1 MYEDQTYENILDR
14 SLARVAS
21 DVDKREGSVIMN
33 AIAPVSAEHADVYIQ
48 LGNIVNN
55 GYADTAVREFLILRC
70 KERGII
76 PYEATKAT
84 LKGKFNME
92 IPIGSRFNLNEL
104 NYVATAFIE
113 SADGYFYYQM
123 ECETE
128 GTNGNKFFGEV
139 SSIEYIDKDLTGEL
153 TELLIPAEDE
163 EDTEALRTRY
173 LNSFD
178 SNPFGG
184 NKQDYVEKTDALDG
198 VGGTVVIPVWNG
210 GGTVKLIIINS
221 DFGVASST
229 LVKAVQEAID
239 PDPQGT
245 GSGIA
250 PIGHTVTVVSAVG
263 KTVSI
268 KSRISFIQNFYP
280 DDAIKKASGESE
292 LVDKVKADE
301 VSAGFVVNSLTDYDY
316 YVYNQSMTDDNQ
328 GVFTQVMTVLNQI
341 VYCQK
346 NGIDYASLTQAFNPH
361 IDCHEN
367 ILGKDMGSNYW
378 YCYGLVM
385 IIFMIIIMYG
395 SMVATSVTQEKS
407 NRTMEVLVTSVDTNL
422 LFFAKVLAGAVAALI
437 QSAVMLGTVLIS
449 YKINQ
454 DKWGGMLNM
463 ILDIPTNVL
472 VVFALFGIGG
482 FLFYTFIYG
491 AMGALVSKTEDINK
505 SAGGVQMVIMIVYF
519 ITLASLTNVDGIMIK
534 VTSFLPVSSYSAM
547 FARVAMGSVNTWE
560 IVVSFII
567 LVASIVVVGIIGAK
581 IYRMGTL
588 RYGNPIK
595 LSNAFKSIKE
605 N

>member
-1 MYEDQTYENILDR
+1 MKKFGVIFQYELMNYIKNKSYVITTVIIAL
-14 SLARVAS
+14 VAGIIMFVPNFI
-21 DVDKREGSVIMN
+21 DIGSV
-33 AIAPVSAEHADVYIQ
+33 
-48 LGNIVNN
+48 
-55 GYADTAVREFLILRC
+55 
-70 KERGII
+70 
-76 PYEATKAT
+76 
-84 LKGKFNME
+84 
-92 IPIGSRFNLNEL
+92 
-104 NYVATAFIE
+104 
-113 SADGYFYYQM
+113 
-123 ECETE
+123 
-128 GTNGNKFFGEV
+128 
-139 SSIEYIDKDLTGEL
+139 TGENKNDVS
-153 TELLIPAEDE
+153 DE
-163 EDTEALRTRY
+163 
-173 LNSFD
+173 NSGTD
-178 SNPFGG
+178 SDSTILVYDKSGM
-184 NKQDYVEKTDALDG
+184 VTD
-198 VGGTVVIPVWNG
+198 
-210 GGTVKLIIINS
+210 
-221 DFGVASST
+221 
-229 LVKAVQEAID
+229 
-239 PDPQGT
+239 
-245 GSGIA
+245 
-250 PIGHTVTVVSAVG
+250 
-263 KTVSI
+263 
-268 KSRISFIQNFYP
+268 ISFIQNFYH
-280 DDAIKKASGESE
+280 DDAIKKASGENE

-328 GVFTQVMTVLNQI
+328 VVFTQVMTVLNQM

-346 NGIDYASLTQAFNPH
+346 NGIDYASLTQAFNPQ

-463 ILDIPTNVL
+463 VLDIPANVL

-519 ITLASLTNVDGIMIK
+519 ITLASLTDVDGIMIK

>member
-1 MYEDQTYENILDR
+1 MKKFGVIFQYELMNYIKNKSYVITTVIIAL
-14 SLARVAS
+14 VAGIIMFVPNFI
-21 DVDKREGSVIMN
+21 DIGSV
-33 AIAPVSAEHADVYIQ
+33 
-48 LGNIVNN
+48 
-55 GYADTAVREFLILRC
+55 
-70 KERGII
+70 
-76 PYEATKAT
+76 
-84 LKGKFNME
+84 
-92 IPIGSRFNLNEL
+92 
-104 NYVATAFIE
+104 
-113 SADGYFYYQM
+113 
-123 ECETE
+123 
-128 GTNGNKFFGEV
+128 
-139 SSIEYIDKDLTGEL
+139 TGENKNDVS
-153 TELLIPAEDE
+153 DE
-163 EDTEALRTRY
+163 
-173 LNSFD
+173 NSGAD
-178 SNPFGG
+178 SDSTILVYDKSGM
-184 NKQDYVEKTDALDG
+184 VTD
-198 VGGTVVIPVWNG
+198 
-210 GGTVKLIIINS
+210 
-221 DFGVASST
+221 
-229 LVKAVQEAID
+229 
-239 PDPQGT
+239 
-245 GSGIA
+245 
-250 PIGHTVTVVSAVG
+250 
-263 KTVSI
+263 
-268 KSRISFIQNFYP
+268 ISFIQNFYH
-280 DDAIKKASGESE
+280 DDAIKKASGENE

-328 GVFTQVMTVLNQI
+328 VVFTQVMTVLNQM
-341 VYCQK
+341 VYFQK
-346 NGIDYASLTQAFNPH
+346 NGIDYASLTQAFNPQ

-463 ILDIPTNVL
+463 VLDIPANVL

-519 ITLASLTNVDGIMIK
+519 ITLASLTDVDGIMIK

>member
-1 MYEDQTYENILDR
+1 MKKFGVIFQYELMNYIKNKSYVITTVIIAL
-14 SLARVAS
+14 VAGIIMFVPNFI
-21 DVDKREGSVIMN
+21 DIGSV
-33 AIAPVSAEHADVYIQ
+33 
-48 LGNIVNN
+48 
-55 GYADTAVREFLILRC
+55 
-70 KERGII
+70 
-76 PYEATKAT
+76 
-84 LKGKFNME
+84 
-92 IPIGSRFNLNEL
+92 
-104 NYVATAFIE
+104 
-113 SADGYFYYQM
+113 
-123 ECETE
+123 
-128 GTNGNKFFGEV
+128 
-139 SSIEYIDKDLTGEL
+139 TGENKNDVS
-153 TELLIPAEDE
+153 DE
-163 EDTEALRTRY
+163 
-173 LNSFD
+173 NSGAD
-178 SNPFGG
+178 SDSTILVYDKSGM
-184 NKQDYVEKTDALDG
+184 VTD
-198 VGGTVVIPVWNG
+198 
-210 GGTVKLIIINS
+210 
-221 DFGVASST
+221 
-229 LVKAVQEAID
+229 
-239 PDPQGT
+239 
-245 GSGIA
+245 
-250 PIGHTVTVVSAVG
+250 
-263 KTVSI
+263 
-268 KSRISFIQNFYP
+268 ISFIQNFYH
-280 DDAIKKASGESE
+280 DDAIKKASGENE

-328 GVFTQVMTVLNQI
+328 VVFTQVMTVLNQM

-346 NGIDYASLTQAFNPH
+346 NGIDYASLIQAFNPQ

-463 ILDIPTNVL
+463 VLDIPANVL

>member
-1 MYEDQTYENILDR
+1 MKKFGVIFQYELMNYIKNESYVITTVIIAL
-14 SLARVAS
+14 VAGIIMFVPNFI
-21 DVDKREGSVIMN
+21 DIGSV
-33 AIAPVSAEHADVYIQ
+33 
-48 LGNIVNN
+48 
-55 GYADTAVREFLILRC
+55 
-70 KERGII
+70 
-76 PYEATKAT
+76 
-84 LKGKFNME
+84 
-92 IPIGSRFNLNEL
+92 
-104 NYVATAFIE
+104 
-113 SADGYFYYQM
+113 
-123 ECETE
+123 
-128 GTNGNKFFGEV
+128 
-139 SSIEYIDKDLTGEL
+139 TGENKNDVS
-153 TELLIPAEDE
+153 DE
-163 EDTEALRTRY
+163 
-173 LNSFD
+173 NSGAD
-178 SNPFGG
+178 SDSTILVYDKSGM
-184 NKQDYVEKTDALDG
+184 VTD
-198 VGGTVVIPVWNG
+198 
-210 GGTVKLIIINS
+210 
-221 DFGVASST
+221 
-229 LVKAVQEAID
+229 
-239 PDPQGT
+239 
-245 GSGIA
+245 
-250 PIGHTVTVVSAVG
+250 
-263 KTVSI
+263 
-268 KSRISFIQNFYP
+268 ISFIQNFYP
-280 DDAIKKASGESE
+280 DDAIKKASGENE
-292 LVDKVKADE
+292 LIDKVKADE

-328 GVFTQVMTVLNQI
+328 AVFTQVMTVLNQM

-346 NGIDYASLTQAFNPH
+346 NGIDYASLTQAFNPQ

-463 ILDIPTNVL
+463 VLDIPANVL

-519 ITLASLTNVDGIMIK
+519 ITLASLTDVDGIMIK

>member
-1 MYEDQTYENILDR
+1 MKKFGVIFQYELMNYIKNKSYVITTVIIAL
-14 SLARVAS
+14 VAGIIMFVPNFI
-21 DVDKREGSVIMN
+21 DIGSV
-33 AIAPVSAEHADVYIQ
+33 
-48 LGNIVNN
+48 
-55 GYADTAVREFLILRC
+55 
-70 KERGII
+70 
-76 PYEATKAT
+76 
-84 LKGKFNME
+84 
-92 IPIGSRFNLNEL
+92 
-104 NYVATAFIE
+104 
-113 SADGYFYYQM
+113 
-123 ECETE
+123 
-128 GTNGNKFFGEV
+128 
-139 SSIEYIDKDLTGEL
+139 TGENKNDVS
-153 TELLIPAEDE
+153 DE
-163 EDTEALRTRY
+163 
-173 LNSFD
+173 NSGAD
-178 SNPFGG
+178 SDSTILVYDKSGM
-184 NKQDYVEKTDALDG
+184 VTD
-198 VGGTVVIPVWNG
+198 
-210 GGTVKLIIINS
+210 
-221 DFGVASST
+221 
-229 LVKAVQEAID
+229 
-239 PDPQGT
+239 
-245 GSGIA
+245 
-250 PIGHTVTVVSAVG
+250 
-263 KTVSI
+263 
-268 KSRISFIQNFYP
+268 ISFIQNFYP
-280 DDAIKKASGESE
+280 DDAIKKASGENE

-328 GVFTQVMTVLNQI
+328 LVFTQVMTVLNQM

-346 NGIDYASLTQAFNPH
+346 NGIDYASLTQAFNPQ

-463 ILDIPTNVL
+463 ILDIPANVL

-519 ITLASLTNVDGIMIK
+519 ITLASLTDVDGIMIK

>member
-1 MYEDQTYENILDR
+1 MKKFGVIFQYELMNYIKNKSYVITTIIIAL
-14 SLARVAS
+14 VAGIIMFVPNFI
-21 DVDKREGSVIMN
+21 DIGSV
-33 AIAPVSAEHADVYIQ
+33 
-48 LGNIVNN
+48 
-55 GYADTAVREFLILRC
+55 
-70 KERGII
+70 
-76 PYEATKAT
+76 
-84 LKGKFNME
+84 
-92 IPIGSRFNLNEL
+92 
-104 NYVATAFIE
+104 
-113 SADGYFYYQM
+113 
-123 ECETE
+123 
-128 GTNGNKFFGEV
+128 
-139 SSIEYIDKDLTGEL
+139 TGENKNDVS
-153 TELLIPAEDE
+153 DE
-163 EDTEALRTRY
+163 
-173 LNSFD
+173 NSGAD
-178 SNPFGG
+178 SDSTILVYDKSGM
-184 NKQDYVEKTDALDG
+184 VTD
-198 VGGTVVIPVWNG
+198 
-210 GGTVKLIIINS
+210 
-221 DFGVASST
+221 
-229 LVKAVQEAID
+229 
-239 PDPQGT
+239 
-245 GSGIA
+245 
-250 PIGHTVTVVSAVG
+250 
-263 KTVSI
+263 
-268 KSRISFIQNFYP
+268 ISFIQNFYP
-280 DDAIKKASGESE
+280 DDAIKKASGENE

-328 GVFTQVMTVLNQI
+328 VVFTQVMTVLNQM

-346 NGIDYASLTQAFNPH
+346 NGIDYASLTQAFNPQ

-463 ILDIPTNVL
+463 VLDIPANVL

-519 ITLASLTNVDGIMIK
+519 ITLASLTDVDGIMIK

>member
-1 MYEDQTYENILDR
+1 MKKFGAIFQYELMNYIKNKSYVITTVIIAL
-14 SLARVAS
+14 VAGIIMFVPNFI
-21 DVDKREGSVIMN
+21 DIGSV
-33 AIAPVSAEHADVYIQ
+33 
-48 LGNIVNN
+48 
-55 GYADTAVREFLILRC
+55 
-70 KERGII
+70 
-76 PYEATKAT
+76 
-84 LKGKFNME
+84 
-92 IPIGSRFNLNEL
+92 
-104 NYVATAFIE
+104 
-113 SADGYFYYQM
+113 
-123 ECETE
+123 
-128 GTNGNKFFGEV
+128 
-139 SSIEYIDKDLTGEL
+139 TGENKNDVS
-153 TELLIPAEDE
+153 DE
-163 EDTEALRTRY
+163 
-173 LNSFD
+173 NSGAD
-178 SNPFGG
+178 SDSTILVYDKSGM
-184 NKQDYVEKTDALDG
+184 VTD
-198 VGGTVVIPVWNG
+198 
-210 GGTVKLIIINS
+210 
-221 DFGVASST
+221 
-229 LVKAVQEAID
+229 
-239 PDPQGT
+239 
-245 GSGIA
+245 
-250 PIGHTVTVVSAVG
+250 
-263 KTVSI
+263 
-268 KSRISFIQNFYP
+268 ISFIQNFYH
-280 DDAIKKASGESE
+280 DDAIKKASGENE

-328 GVFTQVMTVLNQI
+328 VVFTQVMTVLNQM

-346 NGIDYASLTQAFNPH
+346 NGIDYASLTQAFNPQ

-463 ILDIPTNVL
+463 ILDIPANVL

-519 ITLASLTNVDGIMIK
+519 ITLASLTDVDGIMIK

>member
-1 MYEDQTYENILDR
+1 MKKFGVIFQYELMNYIKNKSYVITTVIIAL
-14 SLARVAS
+14 VAGIIMFVPNFI
-21 DVDKREGSVIMN
+21 DIGSV
-33 AIAPVSAEHADVYIQ
+33 
-48 LGNIVNN
+48 
-55 GYADTAVREFLILRC
+55 
-70 KERGII
+70 
-76 PYEATKAT
+76 
-84 LKGKFNME
+84 
-92 IPIGSRFNLNEL
+92 
-104 NYVATAFIE
+104 
-113 SADGYFYYQM
+113 
-123 ECETE
+123 
-128 GTNGNKFFGEV
+128 
-139 SSIEYIDKDLTGEL
+139 TGENKNNVS
-153 TELLIPAEDE
+153 DE
-163 EDTEALRTRY
+163 
-173 LNSFD
+173 NSGAD
-178 SNPFGG
+178 SDSTILVYDKSGM
-184 NKQDYVEKTDALDG
+184 VTD
-198 VGGTVVIPVWNG
+198 
-210 GGTVKLIIINS
+210 
-221 DFGVASST
+221 
-229 LVKAVQEAID
+229 
-239 PDPQGT
+239 
-245 GSGIA
+245 
-250 PIGHTVTVVSAVG
+250 
-263 KTVSI
+263 
-268 KSRISFIQNFYP
+268 ISFIQNFYP

-328 GVFTQVMTVLNQI
+328 VVFTQVMTVLNQM

-346 NGIDYASLTQAFNPH
+346 NGIDYASLTQAFNPQ

-463 ILDIPTNVL
+463 VLDIPANVL

-519 ITLASLTNVDGIMIK
+519 ITLASLTDVDGIMIK

>member
-1 MYEDQTYENILDR
+1 MKKFGVIFQYELMNYIKNKSYVITTVIIAL
-14 SLARVAS
+14 VAGIIMFVPNFI
-21 DVDKREGSVIMN
+21 DIGSV
-33 AIAPVSAEHADVYIQ
+33 
-48 LGNIVNN
+48 
-55 GYADTAVREFLILRC
+55 
-70 KERGII
+70 
-76 PYEATKAT
+76 
-84 LKGKFNME
+84 
-92 IPIGSRFNLNEL
+92 
-104 NYVATAFIE
+104 
-113 SADGYFYYQM
+113 
-123 ECETE
+123 
-128 GTNGNKFFGEV
+128 
-139 SSIEYIDKDLTGEL
+139 TGENKNDVS
-153 TELLIPAEDE
+153 DE
-163 EDTEALRTRY
+163 
-173 LNSFD
+173 NSGAD
-178 SNPFGG
+178 SDSTILVYDKSGM
-184 NKQDYVEKTDALDG
+184 VTD
-198 VGGTVVIPVWNG
+198 
-210 GGTVKLIIINS
+210 
-221 DFGVASST
+221 
-229 LVKAVQEAID
+229 
-239 PDPQGT
+239 
-245 GSGIA
+245 
-250 PIGHTVTVVSAVG
+250 
-263 KTVSI
+263 
-268 KSRISFIQNFYP
+268 ISFIQNFYP

-346 NGIDYASLTQAFNPH
+346 NGIDYASLTQAFNPQ

-463 ILDIPTNVL
+463 VLDIPANVL

-519 ITLASLTNVDGIMIK
+519 ITLASLTDVDGIMIK

>member
-1 MYEDQTYENILDR
+1 MKKFGVIFQYELMNYIKNKSYVITTVIIAL
-14 SLARVAS
+14 VAGIIMFVPNFI
-21 DVDKREGSVIMN
+21 DIGSV
-33 AIAPVSAEHADVYIQ
+33 
-48 LGNIVNN
+48 
-55 GYADTAVREFLILRC
+55 
-70 KERGII
+70 
-76 PYEATKAT
+76 
-84 LKGKFNME
+84 
-92 IPIGSRFNLNEL
+92 
-104 NYVATAFIE
+104 
-113 SADGYFYYQM
+113 
-123 ECETE
+123 
-128 GTNGNKFFGEV
+128 
-139 SSIEYIDKDLTGEL
+139 TGENKNDVS
-153 TELLIPAEDE
+153 DE
-163 EDTEALRTRY
+163 
-173 LNSFD
+173 NSGAD
-178 SNPFGG
+178 SDSTILVYDKSGM
-184 NKQDYVEKTDALDG
+184 VTD
-198 VGGTVVIPVWNG
+198 
-210 GGTVKLIIINS
+210 
-221 DFGVASST
+221 
-229 LVKAVQEAID
+229 
-239 PDPQGT
+239 
-245 GSGIA
+245 
-250 PIGHTVTVVSAVG
+250 
-263 KTVSI
+263 
-268 KSRISFIQNFYP
+268 ISFIQNFYP

-328 GVFTQVMTVLNQI
+328 VVFTQVMTVLNQM

-346 NGIDYASLTQAFNPH
+346 NGIDYASLTQAFNPQ

>member
-1 MYEDQTYENILDR
+1 MKKFGVIFQYELMNYIKNMSYVITTVIIAL
-14 SLARVAS
+14 VAGIIMFVPNFI
-21 DVDKREGSVIMN
+21 DIGSV
-33 AIAPVSAEHADVYIQ
+33 
-48 LGNIVNN
+48 
-55 GYADTAVREFLILRC
+55 
-70 KERGII
+70 
-76 PYEATKAT
+76 
-84 LKGKFNME
+84 
-92 IPIGSRFNLNEL
+92 
-104 NYVATAFIE
+104 
-113 SADGYFYYQM
+113 
-123 ECETE
+123 
-128 GTNGNKFFGEV
+128 
-139 SSIEYIDKDLTGEL
+139 TGENKNDVS
-153 TELLIPAEDE
+153 DE
-163 EDTEALRTRY
+163 
-173 LNSFD
+173 NSGAD
-178 SNPFGG
+178 SDSTILVYDKSGM
-184 NKQDYVEKTDALDG
+184 VTD
-198 VGGTVVIPVWNG
+198 
-210 GGTVKLIIINS
+210 
-221 DFGVASST
+221 
-229 LVKAVQEAID
+229 
-239 PDPQGT
+239 
-245 GSGIA
+245 
-250 PIGHTVTVVSAVG
+250 
-263 KTVSI
+263 
-268 KSRISFIQNFYP
+268 ISFIQNFYH
-280 DDAIKKASGESE
+280 DDAIKKASGENE

-328 GVFTQVMTVLNQI
+328 VVFTQVMTVLNQM

-346 NGIDYASLTQAFNPH
+346 NGIDYASLTQAFNPQ

-463 ILDIPTNVL
+463 VLDIPANVL

-519 ITLASLTNVDGIMIK
+519 ITLASLTDVDGIMIK

>member
-1 MYEDQTYENILDR
+1 MKKFGVIFQYELMNYIKNKSYVITTVIIAL
-14 SLARVAS
+14 VAGIIMFVPNFI
-21 DVDKREGSVIMN
+21 DIGSV
-33 AIAPVSAEHADVYIQ
+33 
-48 LGNIVNN
+48 
-55 GYADTAVREFLILRC
+55 
-70 KERGII
+70 
-76 PYEATKAT
+76 
-84 LKGKFNME
+84 
-92 IPIGSRFNLNEL
+92 
-104 NYVATAFIE
+104 
-113 SADGYFYYQM
+113 
-123 ECETE
+123 
-128 GTNGNKFFGEV
+128 
-139 SSIEYIDKDLTGEL
+139 TGENKNDVS
-153 TELLIPAEDE
+153 DE
-163 EDTEALRTRY
+163 
-173 LNSFD
+173 NSGAD
-178 SNPFGG
+178 SDSTILVYDKSGM
-184 NKQDYVEKTDALDG
+184 VTD
-198 VGGTVVIPVWNG
+198 
-210 GGTVKLIIINS
+210 
-221 DFGVASST
+221 
-229 LVKAVQEAID
+229 
-239 PDPQGT
+239 
-245 GSGIA
+245 
-250 PIGHTVTVVSAVG
+250 
-263 KTVSI
+263 
-268 KSRISFIQNFYP
+268 ISFIQNFYH
-280 DDAIKKASGESE
+280 DDAIKKASGENE

-328 GVFTQVMTVLNQI
+328 VVFTQVMTVLNQM
-341 VYCQK
+341 VYCHK
-346 NGIDYASLTQAFNPH
+346 NGIDYASLTQAFNPQ

-463 ILDIPTNVL
+463 VLDIPANVL

-519 ITLASLTNVDGIMIK
+519 ITLASLTDVDGIMIK

>member
-1 MYEDQTYENILDR
+1 MKKFGVIFQYELMNYIKNKSYVITTVIIAL
-14 SLARVAS
+14 VAGIIMFVPNFI
-21 DVDKREGSVIMN
+21 DIGSVTGDN
-33 AIAPVSAEHADVYIQ
+33 KNDVSDENSGADSDSTILVY
-48 LGNIVNN
+48 
-55 GYADTAVREFLILRC
+55 
-70 KERGII
+70 
-76 PYEATKAT
+76 
-84 LKGKFNME
+84 
-92 IPIGSRFNLNEL
+92 
-104 NYVATAFIE
+104 
-113 SADGYFYYQM
+113 
-123 ECETE
+123 
-128 GTNGNKFFGEV
+128 
-139 SSIEYIDKDLTGEL
+139 DKSGM
-153 TELLIPAEDE
+153 
-163 EDTEALRTRY
+163 
-173 LNSFD
+173 
-178 SNPFGG
+178 
-184 NKQDYVEKTDALDG
+184 VTD
-198 VGGTVVIPVWNG
+198 
-210 GGTVKLIIINS
+210 
-221 DFGVASST
+221 
-229 LVKAVQEAID
+229 
-239 PDPQGT
+239 
-245 GSGIA
+245 
-250 PIGHTVTVVSAVG
+250 
-263 KTVSI
+263 
-268 KSRISFIQNFYP
+268 ISFIQNFYH
-280 DDAIKKASGESE
+280 DDAIKKASGENE

-328 GVFTQVMTVLNQI
+328 VVFTQVMTVLNQM

-346 NGIDYASLTQAFNPH
+346 NGIDYASLTQAFNPQ

-463 ILDIPTNVL
+463 VLDIPANVL

>member
-1 MYEDQTYENILDR
+1 MKKFGVIFQYELMNYIKNKSYVITTVIIAL
-14 SLARVAS
+14 VAGIIMFVPNFI
-21 DVDKREGSVIMN
+21 DIGSV
-33 AIAPVSAEHADVYIQ
+33 
-48 LGNIVNN
+48 
-55 GYADTAVREFLILRC
+55 
-70 KERGII
+70 
-76 PYEATKAT
+76 
-84 LKGKFNME
+84 
-92 IPIGSRFNLNEL
+92 
-104 NYVATAFIE
+104 
-113 SADGYFYYQM
+113 
-123 ECETE
+123 
-128 GTNGNKFFGEV
+128 
-139 SSIEYIDKDLTGEL
+139 TGENKNDVS
-153 TELLIPAEDE
+153 DE
-163 EDTEALRTRY
+163 
-173 LNSFD
+173 NSGAD
-178 SNPFGG
+178 SDSTILVYDKSGM
-184 NKQDYVEKTDALDG
+184 VTD
-198 VGGTVVIPVWNG
+198 
-210 GGTVKLIIINS
+210 
-221 DFGVASST
+221 
-229 LVKAVQEAID
+229 
-239 PDPQGT
+239 
-245 GSGIA
+245 
-250 PIGHTVTVVSAVG
+250 
-263 KTVSI
+263 
-268 KSRISFIQNFYP
+268 ISFIQNFYH
-280 DDAIKKASGESE
+280 DDAIKKASGENE

-328 GVFTQVMTVLNQI
+328 LVFTQVMTVLNQM

-346 NGIDYASLTQAFNPH
+346 NGIDYASLTQAFNPQ

-463 ILDIPTNVL
+463 ILDIPANVL

-519 ITLASLTNVDGIMIK
+519 ITLASLTDVDGIMIK

>member
-1 MYEDQTYENILDR
+1 MKKFGVIFQYELMNYIKNKSYVITTVIIAL
-14 SLARVAS
+14 VAGIIMFVPNFI
-21 DVDKREGSVIMN
+21 DIGSV
-33 AIAPVSAEHADVYIQ
+33 
-48 LGNIVNN
+48 
-55 GYADTAVREFLILRC
+55 
-70 KERGII
+70 
-76 PYEATKAT
+76 
-84 LKGKFNME
+84 
-92 IPIGSRFNLNEL
+92 
-104 NYVATAFIE
+104 
-113 SADGYFYYQM
+113 
-123 ECETE
+123 
-128 GTNGNKFFGEV
+128 
-139 SSIEYIDKDLTGEL
+139 TGENKNDVS
-153 TELLIPAEDE
+153 DE
-163 EDTEALRTRY
+163 
-173 LNSFD
+173 NSGAD
-178 SNPFGG
+178 SDSTILVYDKSGM
-184 NKQDYVEKTDALDG
+184 VTD
-198 VGGTVVIPVWNG
+198 
-210 GGTVKLIIINS
+210 
-221 DFGVASST
+221 
-229 LVKAVQEAID
+229 
-239 PDPQGT
+239 
-245 GSGIA
+245 
-250 PIGHTVTVVSAVG
+250 
-263 KTVSI
+263 
-268 KSRISFIQNFYP
+268 ISFIQNFYH
-280 DDAIKKASGESE
+280 DDAIKKASGENE

-328 GVFTQVMTVLNQI
+328 VVFTQVMTVLNQM

-346 NGIDYASLTQAFNPH
+346 NGIDYASLTQAFNPQ

-463 ILDIPTNVL
+463 VLDIPANVL

-491 AMGALVSKTEDINK
+491 AMGTLVSKTEDINK

-519 ITLASLTNVDGIMIK
+519 ITLASLTDVDGIMIK

>member
-1 MYEDQTYENILDR
+1 MKKFGVIFQYELMNYIKNKSYVITTVIIAL
-14 SLARVAS
+14 VAGIIMFVPNFI
-21 DVDKREGSVIMN
+21 DIGSV
-33 AIAPVSAEHADVYIQ
+33 
-48 LGNIVNN
+48 
-55 GYADTAVREFLILRC
+55 
-70 KERGII
+70 
-76 PYEATKAT
+76 
-84 LKGKFNME
+84 
-92 IPIGSRFNLNEL
+92 
-104 NYVATAFIE
+104 
-113 SADGYFYYQM
+113 
-123 ECETE
+123 
-128 GTNGNKFFGEV
+128 
-139 SSIEYIDKDLTGEL
+139 TGENKNNVS
-153 TELLIPAEDE
+153 DE
-163 EDTEALRTRY
+163 
-173 LNSFD
+173 NSGAD
-178 SNPFGG
+178 SDSTILVYDKSGM
-184 NKQDYVEKTDALDG
+184 VTD
-198 VGGTVVIPVWNG
+198 
-210 GGTVKLIIINS
+210 
-221 DFGVASST
+221 
-229 LVKAVQEAID
+229 
-239 PDPQGT
+239 
-245 GSGIA
+245 
-250 PIGHTVTVVSAVG
+250 
-263 KTVSI
+263 
-268 KSRISFIQNFYP
+268 ISFIQNFYP

-346 NGIDYASLTQAFNPH
+346 NGIDYASLTQAFNPQ
-361 IDCHEN
+361 IDCYEN

-463 ILDIPTNVL
+463 VLDIPANVL

-519 ITLASLTNVDGIMIK
+519 ITLASLTDVDGIMIK

>member
-1 MYEDQTYENILDR
+1 MKKFGVIFQYELMNYIKNKSYVITTVIIAL
-14 SLARVAS
+14 VAGIIMFVPNFI
-21 DVDKREGSVIMN
+21 DIGSV
-33 AIAPVSAEHADVYIQ
+33 
-48 LGNIVNN
+48 
-55 GYADTAVREFLILRC
+55 
-70 KERGII
+70 
-76 PYEATKAT
+76 
-84 LKGKFNME
+84 
-92 IPIGSRFNLNEL
+92 
-104 NYVATAFIE
+104 
-113 SADGYFYYQM
+113 
-123 ECETE
+123 
-128 GTNGNKFFGEV
+128 
-139 SSIEYIDKDLTGEL
+139 TGENKNDVS
-153 TELLIPAEDE
+153 DE
-163 EDTEALRTRY
+163 
-173 LNSFD
+173 NSGAD
-178 SNPFGG
+178 SDSTILVYDKSGM
-184 NKQDYVEKTDALDG
+184 VTD
-198 VGGTVVIPVWNG
+198 
-210 GGTVKLIIINS
+210 
-221 DFGVASST
+221 
-229 LVKAVQEAID
+229 
-239 PDPQGT
+239 
-245 GSGIA
+245 
-250 PIGHTVTVVSAVG
+250 
-263 KTVSI
+263 
-268 KSRISFIQNFYP
+268 ISFIQNFYH
-280 DDAIKKASGESE
+280 DNAIKKASGENE

-328 GVFTQVMTVLNQI
+328 VVFTQVMTVLNQM

-346 NGIDYASLTQAFNPH
+346 NGIDYASLTQAFNPQ

-463 ILDIPTNVL
+463 VLDIPANVL

-519 ITLASLTNVDGIMIK
+519 ITLASLTDVDGIMIK

>member
-1 MYEDQTYENILDR
+1 MKKFGVIFQYELMNYIKNKSYVITTVIIAL
-14 SLARVAS
+14 VAGIIMFVPNFI
-21 DVDKREGSVIMN
+21 DIGSVTDEN
-33 AIAPVSAEHADVYIQ
+33 KNDVSDENSGADSDSTILVY
-48 LGNIVNN
+48 
-55 GYADTAVREFLILRC
+55 
-70 KERGII
+70 
-76 PYEATKAT
+76 
-84 LKGKFNME
+84 
-92 IPIGSRFNLNEL
+92 
-104 NYVATAFIE
+104 
-113 SADGYFYYQM
+113 
-123 ECETE
+123 
-128 GTNGNKFFGEV
+128 
-139 SSIEYIDKDLTGEL
+139 DKSGM
-153 TELLIPAEDE
+153 
-163 EDTEALRTRY
+163 
-173 LNSFD
+173 
-178 SNPFGG
+178 
-184 NKQDYVEKTDALDG
+184 VTD
-198 VGGTVVIPVWNG
+198 
-210 GGTVKLIIINS
+210 
-221 DFGVASST
+221 
-229 LVKAVQEAID
+229 
-239 PDPQGT
+239 
-245 GSGIA
+245 
-250 PIGHTVTVVSAVG
+250 
-263 KTVSI
+263 
-268 KSRISFIQNFYP
+268 ISFIQNFYP

-328 GVFTQVMTVLNQI
+328 VVFTQVMTVLNQM

-346 NGIDYASLTQAFNPH
+346 NGIDYASLTQAFNPQ

-463 ILDIPTNVL
+463 VLDIPANVL

>member
-1 MYEDQTYENILDR
+1 MKKFGVIFQYELMNYIKNKSYVITTVIIAL
-14 SLARVAS
+14 VAGIIMFVPNFI
-21 DVDKREGSVIMN
+21 DIGSV
-33 AIAPVSAEHADVYIQ
+33 
-48 LGNIVNN
+48 
-55 GYADTAVREFLILRC
+55 
-70 KERGII
+70 
-76 PYEATKAT
+76 
-84 LKGKFNME
+84 
-92 IPIGSRFNLNEL
+92 
-104 NYVATAFIE
+104 
-113 SADGYFYYQM
+113 
-123 ECETE
+123 
-128 GTNGNKFFGEV
+128 
-139 SSIEYIDKDLTGEL
+139 TGENKNDVS
-153 TELLIPAEDE
+153 DE
-163 EDTEALRTRY
+163 
-173 LNSFD
+173 NSGAD
-178 SNPFGG
+178 SDSTILVYDKSGM
-184 NKQDYVEKTDALDG
+184 VTD
-198 VGGTVVIPVWNG
+198 
-210 GGTVKLIIINS
+210 
-221 DFGVASST
+221 
-229 LVKAVQEAID
+229 
-239 PDPQGT
+239 
-245 GSGIA
+245 
-250 PIGHTVTVVSAVG
+250 
-263 KTVSI
+263 
-268 KSRISFIQNFYP
+268 ISFIQNFYP
-280 DDAIKKASGESE
+280 DDAIKKASGENE
-292 LVDKVKADE
+292 LIDKVKADE

-328 GVFTQVMTVLNQI
+328 AVFTQVMTVLNQM

-346 NGIDYASLTQAFNPH
+346 NGIDYASLTQAFNPQ

-463 ILDIPTNVL
+463 VLDIPANVL

-519 ITLASLTNVDGIMIK
+519 ITLASLTDVDGIMIK

>member
-1 MYEDQTYENILDR
+1 MKKFGVIFQYELMNYIKNKSYVITTVIIAL
-14 SLARVAS
+14 VAGIIMFVPNFI
-21 DVDKREGSVIMN
+21 DIGSV
-33 AIAPVSAEHADVYIQ
+33 
-48 LGNIVNN
+48 
-55 GYADTAVREFLILRC
+55 
-70 KERGII
+70 
-76 PYEATKAT
+76 
-84 LKGKFNME
+84 
-92 IPIGSRFNLNEL
+92 
-104 NYVATAFIE
+104 
-113 SADGYFYYQM
+113 
-123 ECETE
+123 
-128 GTNGNKFFGEV
+128 
-139 SSIEYIDKDLTGEL
+139 TGENKNDVS
-153 TELLIPAEDE
+153 DE
-163 EDTEALRTRY
+163 
-173 LNSFD
+173 NSGAD
-178 SNPFGG
+178 SDSTILVYDKSGM
-184 NKQDYVEKTDALDG
+184 VTD
-198 VGGTVVIPVWNG
+198 
-210 GGTVKLIIINS
+210 
-221 DFGVASST
+221 
-229 LVKAVQEAID
+229 
-239 PDPQGT
+239 
-245 GSGIA
+245 
-250 PIGHTVTVVSAVG
+250 
-263 KTVSI
+263 
-268 KSRISFIQNFYP
+268 ISFIQNFYP

-328 GVFTQVMTVLNQI
+328 VVFTQVMTVLNQM

-346 NGIDYASLTQAFNPH
+346 NGIDYASLTQAFNPQ

-463 ILDIPTNVL
+463 VLDIPANVL

-519 ITLASLTNVDGIMIK
+519 ITLASLTDVDGIMIK

>member
-1 MYEDQTYENILDR
+1 MKKFGVIFQYELMNYIKNKSYVITTVIIAL
-14 SLARVAS
+14 VAGIIMFVPNFI
-21 DVDKREGSVIMN
+21 DIGSV
-33 AIAPVSAEHADVYIQ
+33 
-48 LGNIVNN
+48 
-55 GYADTAVREFLILRC
+55 
-70 KERGII
+70 
-76 PYEATKAT
+76 
-84 LKGKFNME
+84 
-92 IPIGSRFNLNEL
+92 
-104 NYVATAFIE
+104 
-113 SADGYFYYQM
+113 
-123 ECETE
+123 
-128 GTNGNKFFGEV
+128 
-139 SSIEYIDKDLTGEL
+139 TGENKNDVS
-153 TELLIPAEDE
+153 DE
-163 EDTEALRTRY
+163 
-173 LNSFD
+173 NSGAD
-178 SNPFGG
+178 SDSTILVYDKSGM
-184 NKQDYVEKTDALDG
+184 VTD
-198 VGGTVVIPVWNG
+198 
-210 GGTVKLIIINS
+210 
-221 DFGVASST
+221 
-229 LVKAVQEAID
+229 
-239 PDPQGT
+239 
-245 GSGIA
+245 
-250 PIGHTVTVVSAVG
+250 
-263 KTVSI
+263 
-268 KSRISFIQNFYP
+268 ISFIQNFYP
-280 DDAIKKASGESE
+280 DDAIKKASGENE

-328 GVFTQVMTVLNQI
+328 VVFTQVMTVLNQM

-346 NGIDYASLTQAFNPH
+346 NGIDYASLTQAFNPQ

-463 ILDIPTNVL
+463 VLDIPANVL

-491 AMGALVSKTEDINK
+491 AMGSLVSKTEDINK

-519 ITLASLTNVDGIMIK
+519 ITLASLTDVDGIMIK

>member
-1 MYEDQTYENILDR
+1 MKKFGVIFQYELMNYIKNKSYVITTVIIAL
-14 SLARVAS
+14 VAGIIMFVPNFI
-21 DVDKREGSVIMN
+21 DIGSV
-33 AIAPVSAEHADVYIQ
+33 
-48 LGNIVNN
+48 
-55 GYADTAVREFLILRC
+55 
-70 KERGII
+70 
-76 PYEATKAT
+76 
-84 LKGKFNME
+84 
-92 IPIGSRFNLNEL
+92 
-104 NYVATAFIE
+104 
-113 SADGYFYYQM
+113 
-123 ECETE
+123 
-128 GTNGNKFFGEV
+128 
-139 SSIEYIDKDLTGEL
+139 TGENKNDVS
-153 TELLIPAEDE
+153 DE
-163 EDTEALRTRY
+163 
-173 LNSFD
+173 NSGAD
-178 SNPFGG
+178 SDSTILVYDKSGM
-184 NKQDYVEKTDALDG
+184 VTD
-198 VGGTVVIPVWNG
+198 
-210 GGTVKLIIINS
+210 
-221 DFGVASST
+221 
-229 LVKAVQEAID
+229 
-239 PDPQGT
+239 
-245 GSGIA
+245 
-250 PIGHTVTVVSAVG
+250 
-263 KTVSI
+263 
-268 KSRISFIQNFYP
+268 ISFIQNFYH
-280 DDAIKKASGESE
+280 DDAIKKASGENE

-328 GVFTQVMTVLNQI
+328 VVFTQVMTVLNQM

-346 NGIDYASLTQAFNPH
+346 NGIDYASLTQAFNPQ

-463 ILDIPTNVL
+463 VLDIPANVL

-547 FARVAMGSVNTWE
+547 FARVAMGSVNTWK

>member
-1 MYEDQTYENILDR
+1 MKKFGVIFQYELMNYIKNKSYVITTVIIAL
-14 SLARVAS
+14 VAGIIMFVPNFI
-21 DVDKREGSVIMN
+21 DIGSV
-33 AIAPVSAEHADVYIQ
+33 
-48 LGNIVNN
+48 
-55 GYADTAVREFLILRC
+55 
-70 KERGII
+70 
-76 PYEATKAT
+76 
-84 LKGKFNME
+84 
-92 IPIGSRFNLNEL
+92 
-104 NYVATAFIE
+104 
-113 SADGYFYYQM
+113 
-123 ECETE
+123 
-128 GTNGNKFFGEV
+128 
-139 SSIEYIDKDLTGEL
+139 TGENKNDVS
-153 TELLIPAEDE
+153 DE
-163 EDTEALRTRY
+163 
-173 LNSFD
+173 NSGAD
-178 SNPFGG
+178 SDSTILVYDKSGM
-184 NKQDYVEKTDALDG
+184 VTD
-198 VGGTVVIPVWNG
+198 
-210 GGTVKLIIINS
+210 
-221 DFGVASST
+221 
-229 LVKAVQEAID
+229 
-239 PDPQGT
+239 
-245 GSGIA
+245 
-250 PIGHTVTVVSAVG
+250 
-263 KTVSI
+263 
-268 KSRISFIQNFYP
+268 ISFIQNFYH
-280 DDAIKKASGESE
+280 DDAIKKASGENE

-328 GVFTQVMTVLNQI
+328 VVFTQVMTVLNQM

-346 NGIDYASLTQAFNPH
+346 NGIDYASLTQAFNPQ

-463 ILDIPTNVL
+463 IFDIPANVL

-519 ITLASLTNVDGIMIK
+519 ITLASLTDVDGIMIK

>member
-1 MYEDQTYENILDR
+1 MKKFGVIFQYELMNYIKNKSYVITTVIIAL
-14 SLARVAS
+14 VAGIIMFVPNFI
-21 DVDKREGSVIMN
+21 DIGSV
-33 AIAPVSAEHADVYIQ
+33 
-48 LGNIVNN
+48 
-55 GYADTAVREFLILRC
+55 
-70 KERGII
+70 
-76 PYEATKAT
+76 
-84 LKGKFNME
+84 
-92 IPIGSRFNLNEL
+92 
-104 NYVATAFIE
+104 
-113 SADGYFYYQM
+113 
-123 ECETE
+123 
-128 GTNGNKFFGEV
+128 
-139 SSIEYIDKDLTGEL
+139 TGENKNDVS
-153 TELLIPAEDE
+153 DE
-163 EDTEALRTRY
+163 
-173 LNSFD
+173 NSGAD
-178 SNPFGG
+178 SDSTILVYDKSGM
-184 NKQDYVEKTDALDG
+184 VTD
-198 VGGTVVIPVWNG
+198 
-210 GGTVKLIIINS
+210 
-221 DFGVASST
+221 
-229 LVKAVQEAID
+229 
-239 PDPQGT
+239 
-245 GSGIA
+245 
-250 PIGHTVTVVSAVG
+250 
-263 KTVSI
+263 
-268 KSRISFIQNFYP
+268 ISFIQNFYH
-280 DDAIKKASGESE
+280 DDAIKKASGENE

-316 YVYNQSMTDDNQ
+316 YVYNQSMTDENQ
-328 GVFTQVMTVLNQI
+328 VVFTHVMTVLNQM

-346 NGIDYASLTQAFNPH
+346 NGIDYASLTQAFNPQ

-463 ILDIPTNVL
+463 VLDIPANVL

>member
-1 MYEDQTYENILDR
+1 MKKFGVIFQYELMNYIKNKSYVITTVIIAL
-14 SLARVAS
+14 VAGIIMFVPNFI
-21 DVDKREGSVIMN
+21 DIGSV
-33 AIAPVSAEHADVYIQ
+33 
-48 LGNIVNN
+48 
-55 GYADTAVREFLILRC
+55 
-70 KERGII
+70 
-76 PYEATKAT
+76 
-84 LKGKFNME
+84 
-92 IPIGSRFNLNEL
+92 
-104 NYVATAFIE
+104 
-113 SADGYFYYQM
+113 
-123 ECETE
+123 
-128 GTNGNKFFGEV
+128 
-139 SSIEYIDKDLTGEL
+139 TGENKNDVS
-153 TELLIPAEDE
+153 DE
-163 EDTEALRTRY
+163 
-173 LNSFD
+173 NSGAD
-178 SNPFGG
+178 SDSTILVYDKSGM
-184 NKQDYVEKTDALDG
+184 VTD
-198 VGGTVVIPVWNG
+198 
-210 GGTVKLIIINS
+210 
-221 DFGVASST
+221 
-229 LVKAVQEAID
+229 
-239 PDPQGT
+239 
-245 GSGIA
+245 
-250 PIGHTVTVVSAVG
+250 
-263 KTVSI
+263 
-268 KSRISFIQNFYP
+268 ISFIQNFYP
-280 DDAIKKASGESE
+280 DDAIKKASGENE

-328 GVFTQVMTVLNQI
+328 VVFTQVMTVLNQM

-346 NGIDYASLTQAFNPH
+346 NGIDYASLTQAFNPQ

-463 ILDIPTNVL
+463 ILDIPANVL

-519 ITLASLTNVDGIMIK
+519 ITLASLTDVDGIMIK

-547 FARVAMGSVNTWE
+547 FARVAMASVNTWE

>member
-1 MYEDQTYENILDR
+1 MKKFGVIFQYELMNYIKNKSYVITTVIIAL
-14 SLARVAS
+14 VAGIIMFVPNFI
-21 DVDKREGSVIMN
+21 DIGSV
-33 AIAPVSAEHADVYIQ
+33 
-48 LGNIVNN
+48 
-55 GYADTAVREFLILRC
+55 
-70 KERGII
+70 
-76 PYEATKAT
+76 
-84 LKGKFNME
+84 
-92 IPIGSRFNLNEL
+92 
-104 NYVATAFIE
+104 
-113 SADGYFYYQM
+113 
-123 ECETE
+123 
-128 GTNGNKFFGEV
+128 
-139 SSIEYIDKDLTGEL
+139 TGENKNDVS
-153 TELLIPAEDE
+153 DE
-163 EDTEALRTRY
+163 
-173 LNSFD
+173 NSGAD
-178 SNPFGG
+178 SDSTILVYDKSGM
-184 NKQDYVEKTDALDG
+184 VTD
-198 VGGTVVIPVWNG
+198 
-210 GGTVKLIIINS
+210 
-221 DFGVASST
+221 
-229 LVKAVQEAID
+229 
-239 PDPQGT
+239 
-245 GSGIA
+245 
-250 PIGHTVTVVSAVG
+250 
-263 KTVSI
+263 
-268 KSRISFIQNFYP
+268 ISFIQNFYP
-280 DDAIKKASGESE
+280 DDAIKKASGENE

-328 GVFTQVMTVLNQI
+328 VVFTQVMTVLNQM

-346 NGIDYASLTQAFNPH
+346 NGIDYASLAQAFNPQ

-463 ILDIPTNVL
+463 VLDIPANVL

-519 ITLASLTNVDGIMIK
+519 ITLASLTDVDGIMIK

>member
-1 MYEDQTYENILDR
+1 MFVPNFIDI
-14 SLARVAS
+14 
-21 DVDKREGSVIMN
+21 GSV
-33 AIAPVSAEHADVYIQ
+33 
-48 LGNIVNN
+48 
-55 GYADTAVREFLILRC
+55 
-70 KERGII
+70 
-76 PYEATKAT
+76 
-84 LKGKFNME
+84 
-92 IPIGSRFNLNEL
+92 
-104 NYVATAFIE
+104 
-113 SADGYFYYQM
+113 
-123 ECETE
+123 
-128 GTNGNKFFGEV
+128 
-139 SSIEYIDKDLTGEL
+139 TGENKNDVS
-153 TELLIPAEDE
+153 DE
-163 EDTEALRTRY
+163 YSGA
-173 LNSFD
+173 D
-178 SNPFGG
+178 SDSIILVYDKSGM
-184 NKQDYVEKTDALDG
+184 VTD
-198 VGGTVVIPVWNG
+198 
-210 GGTVKLIIINS
+210 
-221 DFGVASST
+221 
-229 LVKAVQEAID
+229 
-239 PDPQGT
+239 
-245 GSGIA
+245 
-250 PIGHTVTVVSAVG
+250 
-263 KTVSI
+263 
-268 KSRISFIQNFYP
+268 ISFIQNFYP
-280 DDAIKKASGESE
+280 DDAIKKASGENE

-328 GVFTQVMTVLNQI
+328 VVFTQVMTVLNQM

-346 NGIDYASLTQAFNPH
+346 NGIDYASLTQAFNPQ

-463 ILDIPTNVL
+463 VLDIPANVL

-519 ITLASLTNVDGIMIK
+519 ITLASLTDVDGIMIK

>member
-1 MYEDQTYENILDR
+1 MKKFGVIFQYELMNYIKNKSYVITTVIIAL
-14 SLARVAS
+14 VAGIIMFVPNFI
-21 DVDKREGSVIMN
+21 DIGSV
-33 AIAPVSAEHADVYIQ
+33 
-48 LGNIVNN
+48 
-55 GYADTAVREFLILRC
+55 
-70 KERGII
+70 
-76 PYEATKAT
+76 
-84 LKGKFNME
+84 
-92 IPIGSRFNLNEL
+92 
-104 NYVATAFIE
+104 
-113 SADGYFYYQM
+113 
-123 ECETE
+123 
-128 GTNGNKFFGEV
+128 
-139 SSIEYIDKDLTGEL
+139 TGENKNDVS
-153 TELLIPAEDE
+153 DE
-163 EDTEALRTRY
+163 
-173 LNSFD
+173 NSGAD
-178 SNPFGG
+178 SDSTILVYHKSGM
-184 NKQDYVEKTDALDG
+184 VTD
-198 VGGTVVIPVWNG
+198 
-210 GGTVKLIIINS
+210 
-221 DFGVASST
+221 
-229 LVKAVQEAID
+229 
-239 PDPQGT
+239 
-245 GSGIA
+245 
-250 PIGHTVTVVSAVG
+250 
-263 KTVSI
+263 
-268 KSRISFIQNFYP
+268 ISFIQNFYH
-280 DDAIKKASGESE
+280 DDAIKKASGENE

-328 GVFTQVMTVLNQI
+328 VVFTQVMTVLNQM

-346 NGIDYASLTQAFNPH
+346 NGIDYASLTQAFNPQ

-385 IIFMIIIMYG
+385 VIFMIIIMYG

-463 ILDIPTNVL
+463 VLDIPANVL

-519 ITLASLTNVDGIMIK
+519 ITLASLTDVDGIMIK

>member
-1 MYEDQTYENILDR
+1 MKKFGVIFQYELMNYIKNKSYVITTVIIAL
-14 SLARVAS
+14 VAGIIMFVPNFI
-21 DVDKREGSVIMN
+21 DIGSV
-33 AIAPVSAEHADVYIQ
+33 
-48 LGNIVNN
+48 
-55 GYADTAVREFLILRC
+55 
-70 KERGII
+70 
-76 PYEATKAT
+76 
-84 LKGKFNME
+84 
-92 IPIGSRFNLNEL
+92 
-104 NYVATAFIE
+104 
-113 SADGYFYYQM
+113 
-123 ECETE
+123 
-128 GTNGNKFFGEV
+128 
-139 SSIEYIDKDLTGEL
+139 TGENKNDVS
-153 TELLIPAEDE
+153 DE
-163 EDTEALRTRY
+163 
-173 LNSFD
+173 NSGAD
-178 SNPFGG
+178 SDSTILVYDKSGM
-184 NKQDYVEKTDALDG
+184 VTD
-198 VGGTVVIPVWNG
+198 
-210 GGTVKLIIINS
+210 
-221 DFGVASST
+221 
-229 LVKAVQEAID
+229 
-239 PDPQGT
+239 
-245 GSGIA
+245 
-250 PIGHTVTVVSAVG
+250 
-263 KTVSI
+263 
-268 KSRISFIQNFYP
+268 ISFIQNFYP
-280 DDAIKKASGESE
+280 DDAIKKASGENE

-328 GVFTQVMTVLNQI
+328 VVFTQVMTVLNQM

-346 NGIDYASLTQAFNPH
+346 NGIDYASLTQAFNPQ

-463 ILDIPTNVL
+463 ILDIPANVL

-519 ITLASLTNVDGIMIK
+519 ITLASLTDVDGIMIK

-547 FARVAMGSVNTWE
+547 FARVAIGSVNTWE

>member
-1 MYEDQTYENILDR
+1 MKKFGVIFQYELMNYIKNKSYVITTVIIAL
-14 SLARVAS
+14 VAGIIMFVPNFI
-21 DVDKREGSVIMN
+21 DIGSV
-33 AIAPVSAEHADVYIQ
+33 
-48 LGNIVNN
+48 
-55 GYADTAVREFLILRC
+55 
-70 KERGII
+70 
-76 PYEATKAT
+76 
-84 LKGKFNME
+84 
-92 IPIGSRFNLNEL
+92 
-104 NYVATAFIE
+104 
-113 SADGYFYYQM
+113 
-123 ECETE
+123 
-128 GTNGNKFFGEV
+128 
-139 SSIEYIDKDLTGEL
+139 TGENKNDVS
-153 TELLIPAEDE
+153 DE
-163 EDTEALRTRY
+163 
-173 LNSFD
+173 NSGAD
-178 SNPFGG
+178 SDSTILVYDKSGM
-184 NKQDYVEKTDALDG
+184 VTD
-198 VGGTVVIPVWNG
+198 
-210 GGTVKLIIINS
+210 
-221 DFGVASST
+221 
-229 LVKAVQEAID
+229 
-239 PDPQGT
+239 
-245 GSGIA
+245 
-250 PIGHTVTVVSAVG
+250 
-263 KTVSI
+263 
-268 KSRISFIQNFYP
+268 ISFIQNFYH
-280 DDAIKKASGESE
+280 DDAIKKASGENE

-328 GVFTQVMTVLNQI
+328 VVFTQVMTVLNQM

-346 NGIDYASLTQAFNPH
+346 NGIDYASLTQAFNPQ

-463 ILDIPTNVL
+463 ILDIPANVL

-519 ITLASLTNVDGIMIK
+519 ITLASLTDVDGIMIK

-567 LVASIVVVGIIGAK
+567 LVVSIVVVGIIGAK

>member
-1 MYEDQTYENILDR
+1 MKKFGVIFQYELMNYIKNKSYVITTVIIAL
-14 SLARVAS
+14 VAGIIMFVPNFI
-21 DVDKREGSVIMN
+21 DIGSVTVEN
-33 AIAPVSAEHADVYIQ
+33 KYDVSVEISGADYDSTILVY
-48 LGNIVNN
+48 
-55 GYADTAVREFLILRC
+55 
-70 KERGII
+70 
-76 PYEATKAT
+76 
-84 LKGKFNME
+84 
-92 IPIGSRFNLNEL
+92 
-104 NYVATAFIE
+104 
-113 SADGYFYYQM
+113 
-123 ECETE
+123 
-128 GTNGNKFFGEV
+128 
-139 SSIEYIDKDLTGEL
+139 DKSGM
-153 TELLIPAEDE
+153 
-163 EDTEALRTRY
+163 
-173 LNSFD
+173 
-178 SNPFGG
+178 
-184 NKQDYVEKTDALDG
+184 VTD
-198 VGGTVVIPVWNG
+198 
-210 GGTVKLIIINS
+210 
-221 DFGVASST
+221 
-229 LVKAVQEAID
+229 
-239 PDPQGT
+239 
-245 GSGIA
+245 
-250 PIGHTVTVVSAVG
+250 
-263 KTVSI
+263 
-268 KSRISFIQNFYP
+268 ISFIQNFYH
-280 DDAIKKASGESE
+280 DDAIKKASGENE

-328 GVFTQVMTVLNQI
+328 VVFTQVMTVLNQM

-346 NGIDYASLTQAFNPH
+346 NGIDYASLTQAFNPQ

-385 IIFMIIIMYG
+385 VIFMIIIMYG

-463 ILDIPTNVL
+463 VLDIPANVL

-519 ITLASLTNVDGIMIK
+519 ITLASLTDVDGIMIK

>member
-1 MYEDQTYENILDR
+1 MKKFGVIFQYELMNYIKNKSYVITTVIIAL
-14 SLARVAS
+14 VAGIIMFVPNFI
-21 DVDKREGSVIMN
+21 DIGSV
-33 AIAPVSAEHADVYIQ
+33 
-48 LGNIVNN
+48 
-55 GYADTAVREFLILRC
+55 
-70 KERGII
+70 
-76 PYEATKAT
+76 
-84 LKGKFNME
+84 
-92 IPIGSRFNLNEL
+92 
-104 NYVATAFIE
+104 
-113 SADGYFYYQM
+113 
-123 ECETE
+123 
-128 GTNGNKFFGEV
+128 
-139 SSIEYIDKDLTGEL
+139 TGENKNNVS
-153 TELLIPAEDE
+153 DE
-163 EDTEALRTRY
+163 
-173 LNSFD
+173 NSGAD
-178 SNPFGG
+178 SDSTILVYDKSGM
-184 NKQDYVEKTDALDG
+184 VTD
-198 VGGTVVIPVWNG
+198 
-210 GGTVKLIIINS
+210 
-221 DFGVASST
+221 
-229 LVKAVQEAID
+229 
-239 PDPQGT
+239 
-245 GSGIA
+245 
-250 PIGHTVTVVSAVG
+250 
-263 KTVSI
+263 
-268 KSRISFIQNFYP
+268 ISFIQNFYP

-346 NGIDYASLTQAFNPH
+346 NGIDYASLTQAFNPQ

-407 NRTMEVLVTSVDTNL
+407 NRTMEVLVTTVDTNL

-463 ILDIPTNVL
+463 ILDIPANVL

>member
-1 MYEDQTYENILDR
+1 MKKFGVIFQYELMNYIKNKSYVITTVIIAL
-14 SLARVAS
+14 VAGIIMFVPNFI
-21 DVDKREGSVIMN
+21 DIGSV
-33 AIAPVSAEHADVYIQ
+33 
-48 LGNIVNN
+48 
-55 GYADTAVREFLILRC
+55 
-70 KERGII
+70 
-76 PYEATKAT
+76 
-84 LKGKFNME
+84 
-92 IPIGSRFNLNEL
+92 
-104 NYVATAFIE
+104 
-113 SADGYFYYQM
+113 
-123 ECETE
+123 
-128 GTNGNKFFGEV
+128 
-139 SSIEYIDKDLTGEL
+139 TGENKNDVS
-153 TELLIPAEDE
+153 DE
-163 EDTEALRTRY
+163 
-173 LNSFD
+173 NSGAD
-178 SNPFGG
+178 SDSTILVYDKSGM
-184 NKQDYVEKTDALDG
+184 VTD
-198 VGGTVVIPVWNG
+198 
-210 GGTVKLIIINS
+210 
-221 DFGVASST
+221 
-229 LVKAVQEAID
+229 
-239 PDPQGT
+239 
-245 GSGIA
+245 
-250 PIGHTVTVVSAVG
+250 
-263 KTVSI
+263 
-268 KSRISFIQNFYP
+268 ISFIQNFYP
-280 DDAIKKASGESE
+280 DDAIKKASGENE

-346 NGIDYASLTQAFNPH
+346 NGIDYASLTQAFNPQ

-463 ILDIPTNVL
+463 ILDIPANVL

-519 ITLASLTNVDGIMIK
+519 ITLASLTDVDGIMIK

>member
-1 MYEDQTYENILDR
+1 MKKFGVIFQYELMNYINKSYVITTVIIAL
-14 SLARVAS
+14 VAGIIMFVPNFI
-21 DVDKREGSVIMN
+21 DIGSV
-33 AIAPVSAEHADVYIQ
+33 
-48 LGNIVNN
+48 
-55 GYADTAVREFLILRC
+55 
-70 KERGII
+70 
-76 PYEATKAT
+76 
-84 LKGKFNME
+84 
-92 IPIGSRFNLNEL
+92 
-104 NYVATAFIE
+104 
-113 SADGYFYYQM
+113 
-123 ECETE
+123 
-128 GTNGNKFFGEV
+128 
-139 SSIEYIDKDLTGEL
+139 TGENKNDVS
-153 TELLIPAEDE
+153 DE
-163 EDTEALRTRY
+163 
-173 LNSFD
+173 NSGAD
-178 SNPFGG
+178 SDSTILVYDKSGM
-184 NKQDYVEKTDALDG
+184 VTD
-198 VGGTVVIPVWNG
+198 
-210 GGTVKLIIINS
+210 
-221 DFGVASST
+221 
-229 LVKAVQEAID
+229 
-239 PDPQGT
+239 
-245 GSGIA
+245 
-250 PIGHTVTVVSAVG
+250 
-263 KTVSI
+263 
-268 KSRISFIQNFYP
+268 ISFIQNFYH
-280 DDAIKKASGESE
+280 DDAIKKASGENE

-328 GVFTQVMTVLNQI
+328 VVFTQVMTVLNQM

-346 NGIDYASLTQAFNPH
+346 NGIDYASLTQAFNPQ

-385 IIFMIIIMYG
+385 VIFMIIIMYG

-463 ILDIPTNVL
+463 VLDIPANVL

-519 ITLASLTNVDGIMIK
+519 ITLASLTDVDGIMIK

>member
-1 MYEDQTYENILDR
+1 MKKFGVIFQYELMNYIKNKSYVITTVIIAL
-14 SLARVAS
+14 VAGIIMFVPNFI
-21 DVDKREGSVIMN
+21 DIGSV
-33 AIAPVSAEHADVYIQ
+33 
-48 LGNIVNN
+48 
-55 GYADTAVREFLILRC
+55 
-70 KERGII
+70 
-76 PYEATKAT
+76 
-84 LKGKFNME
+84 
-92 IPIGSRFNLNEL
+92 
-104 NYVATAFIE
+104 
-113 SADGYFYYQM
+113 
-123 ECETE
+123 
-128 GTNGNKFFGEV
+128 
-139 SSIEYIDKDLTGEL
+139 TGENKNDVS
-153 TELLIPAEDE
+153 DE
-163 EDTEALRTRY
+163 
-173 LNSFD
+173 NSGAD
-178 SNPFGG
+178 SDSTILVYDKSGM
-184 NKQDYVEKTDALDG
+184 VTD
-198 VGGTVVIPVWNG
+198 
-210 GGTVKLIIINS
+210 
-221 DFGVASST
+221 
-229 LVKAVQEAID
+229 
-239 PDPQGT
+239 
-245 GSGIA
+245 
-250 PIGHTVTVVSAVG
+250 
-263 KTVSI
+263 
-268 KSRISFIQNFYP
+268 ISFIQNFYH
-280 DDAIKKASGESE
+280 DDAIKKASGENE

-328 GVFTQVMTVLNQI
+328 VVFTQVMTVLNQM

-346 NGIDYASLTQAFNPH
+346 NGIDYASLTQAFNPQ

-463 ILDIPTNVL
+463 VLDIPANML

-519 ITLASLTNVDGIMIK
+519 ITLASLTDVDGIMIK

>member
-1 MYEDQTYENILDR
+1 MKKFGIIFQYELMNYIKNKSYVITTVIIAL
-14 SLARVAS
+14 VAGIIMFVPNFI
-21 DVDKREGSVIMN
+21 DIGSV
-33 AIAPVSAEHADVYIQ
+33 
-48 LGNIVNN
+48 
-55 GYADTAVREFLILRC
+55 
-70 KERGII
+70 
-76 PYEATKAT
+76 
-84 LKGKFNME
+84 
-92 IPIGSRFNLNEL
+92 
-104 NYVATAFIE
+104 
-113 SADGYFYYQM
+113 
-123 ECETE
+123 
-128 GTNGNKFFGEV
+128 
-139 SSIEYIDKDLTGEL
+139 TGENKNDVS
-153 TELLIPAEDE
+153 DE
-163 EDTEALRTRY
+163 
-173 LNSFD
+173 NSGAD
-178 SNPFGG
+178 SDSTILVYDKSGM
-184 NKQDYVEKTDALDG
+184 VTD
-198 VGGTVVIPVWNG
+198 
-210 GGTVKLIIINS
+210 
-221 DFGVASST
+221 
-229 LVKAVQEAID
+229 
-239 PDPQGT
+239 
-245 GSGIA
+245 
-250 PIGHTVTVVSAVG
+250 
-263 KTVSI
+263 
-268 KSRISFIQNFYP
+268 ISFIQNFYP
-280 DDAIKKASGESE
+280 DDAIKKASGENE

-328 GVFTQVMTVLNQI
+328 VVFTQVMTVLNQM

-346 NGIDYASLTQAFNPH
+346 NGIDYASLTQAFNPQ
-361 IDCHEN
+361 IDCHKN

-463 ILDIPTNVL
+463 VLDIPANVL

-519 ITLASLTNVDGIMIK
+519 ITLASLTDVDGIMIK

>member
-1 MYEDQTYENILDR
+1 MKKFGVIFQYELMNYIKNKSYVITTVIIAL
-14 SLARVAS
+14 VAGIIMFVPNFI
-21 DVDKREGSVIMN
+21 DIGSV
-33 AIAPVSAEHADVYIQ
+33 
-48 LGNIVNN
+48 
-55 GYADTAVREFLILRC
+55 
-70 KERGII
+70 
-76 PYEATKAT
+76 
-84 LKGKFNME
+84 
-92 IPIGSRFNLNEL
+92 
-104 NYVATAFIE
+104 
-113 SADGYFYYQM
+113 
-123 ECETE
+123 
-128 GTNGNKFFGEV
+128 
-139 SSIEYIDKDLTGEL
+139 TGENKNDVS
-153 TELLIPAEDE
+153 DE
-163 EDTEALRTRY
+163 
-173 LNSFD
+173 NSGAD
-178 SNPFGG
+178 SDSTILVYDKSGM
-184 NKQDYVEKTDALDG
+184 VTD
-198 VGGTVVIPVWNG
+198 
-210 GGTVKLIIINS
+210 
-221 DFGVASST
+221 
-229 LVKAVQEAID
+229 
-239 PDPQGT
+239 
-245 GSGIA
+245 
-250 PIGHTVTVVSAVG
+250 
-263 KTVSI
+263 
-268 KSRISFIQNFYP
+268 ISFIQNFYH
-280 DDAIKKASGESE
+280 DDAIKKASGENE

-328 GVFTQVMTVLNQI
+328 VVFTQVMTVLNQM

-346 NGIDYASLTQAFNPH
+346 NGIDYASLTQAFNPQ

-463 ILDIPTNVL
+463 ILDIPANVL

-519 ITLASLTNVDGIMIK
+519 ITLASLTDVNGIMIK

>member
-1 MYEDQTYENILDR
+1 
-14 SLARVAS
+14 
-21 DVDKREGSVIMN
+21 
-33 AIAPVSAEHADVYIQ
+33 
-48 LGNIVNN
+48 
-55 GYADTAVREFLILRC
+55 
-70 KERGII
+70 
-76 PYEATKAT
+76 
-84 LKGKFNME
+84 
-92 IPIGSRFNLNEL
+92 
-104 NYVATAFIE
+104 
-113 SADGYFYYQM
+113 
-123 ECETE
+123 
-128 GTNGNKFFGEV
+128 
-139 SSIEYIDKDLTGEL
+139 
-153 TELLIPAEDE
+153 
-163 EDTEALRTRY
+163 
-173 LNSFD
+173 
-178 SNPFGG
+178 
-184 NKQDYVEKTDALDG
+184 
-198 VGGTVVIPVWNG
+198 
-210 GGTVKLIIINS
+210 
-221 DFGVASST
+221 
-229 LVKAVQEAID
+229 
-239 PDPQGT
+239 
-245 GSGIA
+245 
-250 PIGHTVTVVSAVG
+250 
-263 KTVSI
+263 
-268 KSRISFIQNFYP
+268 
-280 DDAIKKASGESE
+280 
-292 LVDKVKADE
+292 
-301 VSAGFVVNSLTDYDY
+301 
-316 YVYNQSMTDDNQ
+316 MTDDNQ
-328 GVFTQVMTVLNQI
+328 VVFTQVMTVLNQM

-346 NGIDYASLTQAFNPH
+346 NGIDYASLTQAFNPQ

-463 ILDIPTNVL
+463 ILDIPANVL

-519 ITLASLTNVDGIMIK
+519 ITLASLTDVDGIMIK

>member
-1 MYEDQTYENILDR
+1 MKKFGVIFQYELMNYIKNKSYVITTVIIAL
-14 SLARVAS
+14 VAGIIMFVPNFI
-21 DVDKREGSVIMN
+21 DIGSV
-33 AIAPVSAEHADVYIQ
+33 
-48 LGNIVNN
+48 
-55 GYADTAVREFLILRC
+55 
-70 KERGII
+70 
-76 PYEATKAT
+76 
-84 LKGKFNME
+84 
-92 IPIGSRFNLNEL
+92 
-104 NYVATAFIE
+104 
-113 SADGYFYYQM
+113 
-123 ECETE
+123 
-128 GTNGNKFFGEV
+128 
-139 SSIEYIDKDLTGEL
+139 TGENKNDVS
-153 TELLIPAEDE
+153 DE
-163 EDTEALRTRY
+163 
-173 LNSFD
+173 NSGAD
-178 SNPFGG
+178 SDSTILVYDKSGM
-184 NKQDYVEKTDALDG
+184 VTD
-198 VGGTVVIPVWNG
+198 
-210 GGTVKLIIINS
+210 
-221 DFGVASST
+221 
-229 LVKAVQEAID
+229 
-239 PDPQGT
+239 
-245 GSGIA
+245 
-250 PIGHTVTVVSAVG
+250 
-263 KTVSI
+263 
-268 KSRISFIQNFYP
+268 ISFIQNFYH
-280 DDAIKKASGESE
+280 DDTIKKASGENE

-328 GVFTQVMTVLNQI
+328 VVFTQVMTVLNQM

-346 NGIDYASLTQAFNPH
+346 NGIDYASLTQAFNPQ

-463 ILDIPTNVL
+463 ILDIPANVL

-519 ITLASLTNVDGIMIK
+519 ITLASLTDVDGIMIK